1 MAVRKIVALPDPV
14 LRRKA
19 HKVTSFEKDLAE
31 LIDDL
36 VDTMRVA
43 PGVGLAAPQVG
54 ISQRIIVVEFRK

>member
-1 MAVRKIVALPDPV
+1 MAVRKIVTLPDPV

-31 LIDDL
+31 LINDM

-43 PGVGLAAPQVG
+43 PGVGLAAPPNRN
-54 ISQRIIVVEFRK
+54 ITTNYRC